1 MSNWITVRPT
11 RLTRTAPVWS
21 NDPIFDEAFNWVFGP
36 SRRAT
41 QATEATATFNFKL
54 NVAQDENNYYI
65 YAVLPGANPEKLEVN
80 VLENKVTISG
90 EIAAASFGPQS
101 EGAEQPKLRWLHR
114 ELPTNVT
121 RFQRELALP
130 VAVDAEKVQAQYQD
144 GVLRLVVPQAA
155 AVKPHKV
162 AVVAGKSAQPILP
175 ETQNN

>member
-11 RLTRTAPVWS
+11 RFTRTAPVWS

-36 SRRAT
+36 TRRT
-41 QATEATATFNFKL
+41 TPATEATATFNFKL
-54 NVAQDENNYYI
+54 NVAQDESNYYI
-65 YAVLPGANPEKLEVN
+65 YAVLPGANPEKLDVN
-80 VLENKVTISG
+80 VLENKLTISG
-90 EIAAASFGPQS
+90 EIAAASFGPHT
-101 EGAEQPKLRWLHR
+101 EGTESKVRWLHR
-114 ELPTNVT
+114 ELPTNIT
-121 RFQRELALP
+121 KFQRELTLP

-162 AVVAGKSAQPILP
+162 AVVAGKGAQPALP